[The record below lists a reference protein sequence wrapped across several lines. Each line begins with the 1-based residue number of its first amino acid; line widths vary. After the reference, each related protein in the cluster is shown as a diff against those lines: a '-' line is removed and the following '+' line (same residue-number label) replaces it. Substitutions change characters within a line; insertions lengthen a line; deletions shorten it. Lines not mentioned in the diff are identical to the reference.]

1 MGQDQLFKT
10 ILEGMLRDFLELFFP
25 EAAARLDFETLRF
38 VGKEVFANVPDGEVR
53 QADVVARLETRD
65 GEPEI
70 VLVHVEVQAE
80 PKSDFPR
87 RMFQYYALLRLHY
100 GLPVFPIALYL
111 RSGPRSKVAEYREAL
126 FGQELL
132 LFRYHS
138 LALARLPAEE
148 YVGTSPLGAA
158 LSSLMSREKA
168 RDRARLRV
176 SMLERVVGSELDEA
190 LKYLLVNVIET
201 YFVLSG
207 EDAERYRRLLSRKEF
222 RAVQEVELT
231 WADKLMEKGREEGRE
246 QGREEGWEKG
256 REKGVIEGKRKTLLR
271 LLAARYGELPKE
283 VTVRA
288 EAMSEAKL
296 DSVLDRLLTAT
307 ALDELRLGD

>member
-10 ILEGMLRDFLELFFP
+10 ILERLLRDFLELFFP

-38 VGKEVFANVPDGEVR
+38 VDKEVFANVPEGKVR
-53 QADVVARLETRD
+53 EADVVARLETRD
-65 GEPEI
+65 GKPEL
-70 VLVHVEVQAE
+70 VLVHVEVEAE

-87 RMFQYYALLRLHY
+87 RMFEYYALLRLNY

-111 RSGPRSKVAEYREAL
+111 RRGPLSKVAEYREAL

-148 YVGTSPLGAA
+148 YVGASPLGAA
-158 LSSLMSREKA
+158 LSALMSQEKT
-168 RDRARLRV
+168 RDRARHKL
-176 SMLERVVGSELDEA
+176 SMLEPVVGSGLDEA

-201 YFVLSG
+201 YFELSG
-207 EDAERYRRLLSRKEF
+207 EDAERYRLLVSRKEY

-231 WADKLMEKGREEGRE
+231 WADKLMEKGREK
-246 QGREEGWEKG
+246 GREEG
-256 REKGVIEGKRKTLLR
+256 REVGVIEGKRETILR
-271 LLAARYGELPKE
+271 LLATKFGDLPRDIAAK
-283 VTVRA
+283 A
-288 EAMSEAKL
+288 EAMSAAEL
-296 DSVLDRLLTAT
+296 DSVVDRLLTAT
-307 ALDELRLGD
+307 TLDELELGD